1 MPNEVTSLDGA
12 MSSFNVLICIAVL
25 LAAAGCNKASDPP
38 APQPDFEAM
47 AAVLDAEAEARAAG
61 AHLTLSMTD
70 EQILRAIG
78 VDPAAVKLKPPPE
91 GYNTPSYKKVA
102 YTNETVDIEIDRML
116 NTGQLLVYGT
126 QGRWLVKG
134 KQP

>member
-1 MPNEVTSLDGA
+1 MKH
-12 MSSFNVLICIAVL
+12 SSYLICIAVL
-25 LAAAGCNKASDPP
+25 LVVAGCNKASEPP
-38 APQPDFEAM
+38 APQPDHEAM
-47 AAVLDAEAEARAAG
+47 AAILDAEAEARAAG
-61 AHLTLSMTD
+61 AHLTTSMTD

-78 VDPAAVKLKPPPE
+78 VDPAVVKLKPPPE

-116 NTGQLLVYGT
+116 ETGQLLVYGT